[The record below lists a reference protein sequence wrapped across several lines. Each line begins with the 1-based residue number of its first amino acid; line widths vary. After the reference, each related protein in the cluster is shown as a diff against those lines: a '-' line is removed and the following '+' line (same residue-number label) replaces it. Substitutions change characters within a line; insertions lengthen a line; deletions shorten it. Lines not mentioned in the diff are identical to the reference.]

1 MRHRRRVSVGT
12 VSQLFTFARTRAT
25 VMAWD
30 PNKSKYLYFPCVIV
44 IYLLLIMSRTCVTY
58 SFFLNVTGMPQIVIL
73 VNVSSEIPWALATT
87 KLVSY
92 VNIKNPI
99 FGAYLRYNRSI
110 FVIT

>member
-1 MRHRRRVSVGT
+1 
-12 VSQLFTFARTRAT
+12 
-25 VMAWD
+25 
-30 PNKSKYLYFPCVIV
+30 
-44 IYLLLIMSRTCVTY
+44 
-58 SFFLNVTGMPQIVIL
+58 MPQIVIL